1 MRVKSIAERR
11 VGVSEKKVATK
22 PVAQKRPTAS
32 AMAAD
37 FVRRAKK
44 QDLTIGILGLGYVGL
59 PLAEAFLNAGFRVL
73 GFDIDETKINSIK
86 AGKTYIQ
93 HIENKRIAAMNK
105 TGRLE
110 VTASDRRLAAA
121 DALLM
126 CVPTPLNAHREP
138 DISYVEKTTELI
150 ARRLRPGQLVVLEST
165 TYPGTSDEIVK
176 TILEKTGLK
185 AGRDFAIAYSPER
198 EDPGNMNFSTS
209 TIPKVVGANTTPE
222 KDMAVAVYEAITKV
236 VTVADMKTAEAV
248 KLTENIFRLINI
260 ALVNELK
267 VVFQG
272 MNIDVWEVIEGAK
285 SKPFG
290 FMPFYPGPGLGGHC
304 IPIDPFYLTWKA
316 RAHGEA
322 TRFIELA
329 GDVVTNMPRYVIE
342 TLAEAMSTRLQKA
355 VAGSRILVA
364 GLAYKKNVDD
374 MRESPSL
381 HLIHLLRERK
391 AIVDFHDPHIPVVPT
406 TRDHPEFSGMKSV
419 KLTPASIATYDCVLI
434 STDHDAVDYEELVR
448 HAPLVIDTRNATA
461 KLSKELRSRVV
472 KA

>member
-1 MRVKSIAERR
+1 

-110 VTASDRRLAAA
+110 VTASERRLAAA

-419 KLTPASIATYDCVLI
+419 KLTPASIATYDCVLV